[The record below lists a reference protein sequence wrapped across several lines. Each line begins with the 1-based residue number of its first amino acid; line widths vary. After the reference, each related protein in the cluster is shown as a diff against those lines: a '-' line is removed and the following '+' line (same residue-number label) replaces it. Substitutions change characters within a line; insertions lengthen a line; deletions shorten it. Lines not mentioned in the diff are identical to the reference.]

1 MPIYIY
7 RREECRFGI
16 VGLTFFLEKDDYYG
30 CEHFSNRVCLT
41 ELL

>member
-16 VGLTFFLEKDDYYG
+16 VGLTFFLEKDDYYCG
-30 CEHFSNRVCLT
+30 EHVSARVCLT
-41 ELL
+41 G